1 MTRGGNLP
9 GALDPVSASVVVDK
23 PLEEVFEYLVD
34 VANHAE
40 FTDHYLKDFR
50 LTREDSIGLGAGA
63 RFRVDAPLNRFSWA
77 DITVIEAGPRRIVHR
92 GRTGKF
98 NRIRLISTWD
108 LDTTHG
114 STKVTLTTE
123 TEQPRLPSDRIMELV
138 AKRWFKR
145 KQRKALK
152 RLQAILEEGRS
163 RGARATIAAGGP
175 RKPASQ
181 FRL

>member
-1 MTRGGNLP
+1 M
-9 GALDPVSASVVVDK
+9 DPVSSSVIVAR
-23 PLEEVFEYLVD
+23 PPAEVFAYLVD

-77 DITVIEAGPRRIVHR
+77 DVTIVEADAPRRIVQR

-98 NRIRLISTWD
+98 NRIRLVSTYE
-108 LDTTHG
+108 LEPSSG
-114 STKVTLTTE
+114 STRVTLTTE
-123 TEQPRLPSDRIMELV
+123 TETPRLLSDKLME
-138 AKRWFKR
+138 AIARGWFR
-145 KQRKALK
+145 RNQRKAVK
-152 RLQAILEEGRS
+152 RLASILEEGRS
-163 RGARATIAAGGP
+163 RGVRATIAAGGP

>member
-1 MTRGGNLP
+1 
-9 GALDPVSASVVVDK
+9 LDPVSSTVTIDRPAG
-23 PLEEVFEYLVD
+23 EIYEYLYD

-50 LTREDSIGLGAGA
+50 LTREDSLGVGAGA

-77 DITVIEAGPRRIVHR
+77 DITIIESTPGKIVQR

-98 NRIRLISTWD
+98 NRIRLMSTYAIEPN
-108 LDTTHG
+108 HG
-114 STKVTLTTE
+114 SARVTLTTE
-123 TEQPRLPSDRIMELV
+123 TEPPKLPSDKIMEAL
-138 AKRWFKR
+138 ARRWFKR
-145 KQRKALK
+145 NQRKAMR
-152 RLQAILEEGRS
+152 RLRSILEDGDK
-163 RGARATIAAGGP
+163 RGARATVANGGP

>member
-1 MTRGGNLP
+1 M
-9 GALDPVSASVVVDK
+9 DPVTSSVVIDRR
-23 PLEEVFEYLVD
+23 PEEVFEYLFD

-50 LTREDSIGLGAGA
+50 LTREDSLGVGAGA

-77 DITVIEAGPRRIVHR
+77 DVTVTEAIAPRQIVQR

-98 NRIRLISTWD
+98 NRVRLLTAYVLEPAGSSTRV
-108 LDTTHG
+108 
-114 STKVTLTTE
+114 SLTTE
-123 TEQPRLPSDRIMELV
+123 TERPSLPSDRLMAAV
-138 AKRWFKR
+138 AGRWFKR
-145 KQRKALK
+145 KQGKALR
-152 RLQAILEEGRS
+152 RLRSILEEGEQ
-163 RGARATIAAGGP
+163 RGARATVAGGP

>member
-1 MTRGGNLP
+1 M
-9 GALDPVSASVVVDK
+9 DPVSSTVTIDRA
-23 PLEEVFEYLVD
+23 PEEVYDYLYD

-50 LTREDSIGLGAGA
+50 LTREDSLGPGAGA

-77 DITVIEAGPRRIVHR
+77 DVTVSEAERPRRIVQR

-98 NRIRLISTWD
+98 NRIRLVSDYALEPLAGGASTR
-108 LDTTHG
+108 L
-114 STKVTLTTE
+114 TLTTE
-123 TEQPRLPSDRIMELV
+123 TEPPRLVSDKIMELL
-138 AKRWFKR
+138 ARRWFKR
-145 KQRKALK
+145 KQAKAVK
-152 RLQAILEEGRS
+152 RLRSILEEDS
-163 RGARATIAAGGP
+163 ERGTRATIAAGGP

>member
-1 MTRGGNLP
+1 M
-9 GALDPVSASVVVDK
+9 DPVSSTVTIDRSPEDVYDY
-23 PLEEVFEYLVD
+23 LED

-50 LTREDSIGLGAGA
+50 LTREDSLGAGAGA

-77 DITVIEAGPRRIVHR
+77 DITIAEAERPRRIVQR

-98 NRIRLISTWD
+98 NRIRLVSSYTLEPLGGGSSTR
-108 LDTTHG
+108 
-114 STKVTLTTE
+114 VTMTTE
-123 TEQPRLPSDRIMELV
+123 TEPPKLPSDKIMELL
-138 AKRWFKR
+138 ARRWFKR
-145 KQRKALK
+145 KQGKAVK
-152 RLQAILEEGRS
+152 RLRSILEEGDE
-163 RGARATIAAGGP
+163 RGTRASIAGGGP

>member
-1 MTRGGNLP
+1 V
-9 GALDPVSASVVVDK
+9 DPVSSTVVIDR
-23 PLEEVFEYLVD
+23 PPEEVYAYLVD

-40 FTDHYLKDFR
+40 FTDHYLKEFR

-77 DITVIEAGPRRIVHR
+77 DITIVEADAPRLIVQR

-98 NRIRLISTWD
+98 NRIRLISSYELEPSAGATR
-108 LDTTHG
+108 
-114 STKVTLTTE
+114 VTLTTE
-123 TEQPRLPSDRIMELV
+123 TERPTLPSDKLMELI
-138 AKRWFKR
+138 ARRWFRR
-145 KQRKALK
+145 KQRKAVR

>member
-1 MTRGGNLP
+1 V
-9 GALDPVSASVVVDK
+9 DPVRSTIVIDK
-23 PLEEVFEYLVD
+23 RPEEVFAYLED

-63 RFRVDAPLNRFSWA
+63 RFKVDAPFNRFSWA
-77 DITVIEAGPRRIVHR
+77 DITIIEAERPRLIVER

-98 NRIRLISTWD
+98 NRNRL
-108 LDTTHG
+108 LTTYELELVSGG
-114 STKVTLTTE
+114 STRVTLTTE
-123 TEQPRLPSDRIMELV
+123 TEPAKFPSDRFMESL
-138 AKRWFKR
+138 AKGWFKR
-145 KQRKALK
+145 NQGKALK
-152 RLQAILEEGRS
+152 RLQAILEEDRR
-163 RGARATIAAGGP
+163 RGARATIAAGGA

>member
-1 MTRGGNLP
+1 
-9 GALDPVSASVVVDK
+9 LDPVTSTVTIDRPAA
-23 PLEEVFEYLVD
+23 EVYDYLYD

-50 LTREDSIGLGAGA
+50 LTREDSLGVGAGA

-77 DITVIEAGPRRIVHR
+77 DTTVAEAERPRRIVQR

-98 NRIRLISTWD
+98 NRIRLVSSYAIEPVAG
-108 LDTTHG
+108 G
-114 STKVTLTTE
+114 SSRVSLTTE
-123 TEQPRLPSDRIMELV
+123 TETPRLPSDKLMELF

-145 KQRKALK
+145 KQGKALK
-152 RLQAILEEGRS
+152 RLRSILEEDEE
-163 RGARATIAAGGP
+163 RGARATIAGGGP

>member
-1 MTRGGNLP
+1 M
-9 GALDPVSASVVVDK
+9 DPVTSTVIVDR
-23 PLEEVFEYLVD
+23 PATEVYDYLYD

-50 LTREDSIGLGAGA
+50 LTREDTLGVGAGA
-63 RFRVDAPLNRFSWA
+63 RFRVDAPLHRFSWA
-77 DITVIEAGPRRIVHR
+77 DVTTVEAVRPRRIVQR

-98 NRIRLISTWD
+98 NRNRVV
-108 LDTTHG
+108 TTYQLEPTGG
-114 STKVTLTTE
+114 STLVTLVTE
-123 TEQPRLPSDRIMELV
+123 TETPKLPSDRLLGLI
-138 AKRWFKR
+138 ARGWYRRNQK
-145 KQRKALK
+145 KALK
-152 RLQAILEEGRS
+152 RLRSILEENRK

>member
-1 MTRGGNLP
+1 
-9 GALDPVSASVVVDK
+9 LDPVSSDVVIDR
-23 PLEEVFEYLVD
+23 PPEEVYAYLVD

-63 RFRVDAPLNRFSWA
+63 RFKVDAPLNRFSWA
-77 DITVIEAGPRRIVHR
+77 DITVVEADPPKRIVQR

-98 NRIRLISTWD
+98 NRIRLVSTYEIEPAG
-108 LDTTHG
+108 G
-114 STKVTLTTE
+114 STRVTLTTE
-123 TEQPRLPSDRIMELV
+123 TEQPRLPSDRLME
-138 AKRWFKR
+138 AIARRWFKR
-145 KQRKALK
+145 KQRKAVK
-152 RLQAILEEGRS
+152 RLQRILEEGRS
-163 RGARATIAAGGP
+163 RGQRATIAAGGP

>member
-1 MTRGGNLP
+1 M
-9 GALDPVSASVVVDK
+9 DPVRSTIVIDK
-23 PLEEVFEYLVD
+23 RPEEVFAYLED

-63 RFRVDAPLNRFSWA
+63 RFKVDAPFNRFSWA
-77 DITVIEAGPRRIVHR
+77 DITIVEAERPKRIVER

-98 NRIRLISTWD
+98 NRNRL
-108 LDTTHG
+108 LTTYELEQVTGG
-114 STKVTLTTE
+114 STQVSLVTE
-123 TEQPRLPSDRIMELV
+123 TEPGKLPSDRIMEAM
-138 AKRWFKR
+138 AKGWFKR
-145 KQRKALK
+145 NPRKALQ
-152 RLQAILEEGRS
+152 RLRAILEEDRR
-163 RGARATIAAGGP
+163 RGPRATIAAGGP

>member
-1 MTRGGNLP
+1 
-9 GALDPVSASVVVDK
+9 LDPVASTVVIDR
-23 PLEEVFEYLVD
+23 PPEEVYAYLVD

-40 FTDHYLKDFR
+40 FTDHYLKEFR

-63 RFRVDAPLNRFSWA
+63 RFRLDAPLNRFSWA
-77 DITVIEAGPRRIVHR
+77 DITVVEADAPRRIVQR

-98 NRIRLISTWD
+98 NRIRLVSTYD
-108 LDTTHG
+108 LEPTAG
-114 STKVTLTTE
+114 STRVTLTTE
-123 TEQPRLPSDRIMELV
+123 TERPRLPSDRLMELI
-138 AKRWFKR
+138 ARRWFKR
-145 KQRKALK
+145 RQRKAVK

-181 FRL
+181 FRM

>member
-1 MTRGGNLP
+1 V
-9 GALDPVSASVVVDK
+9 DPVTSTVVIDK
-23 PLEEVFEYLVD
+23 RPADVYAYLVD

-40 FTDHYLKDFR
+40 FSDHYLKDFR

-63 RFRVDAPLNRFSWA
+63 RFKVDAPLNRFSWA
-77 DITVIEAGPRRIVHR
+77 DVTVIEAEPPHKLVLR

-98 NRIRLISTWD
+98 NRIRLISAWELEPNAGAT
-108 LDTTHG
+108 
-114 STKVTLTTE
+114 VVRLTTE
-123 TEQPRLPSDRIMELV
+123 TEPPRLISDKIME
-138 AKRWFKR
+138 AIAHRWFKR

-152 RLQAILEEGRS
+152 RLRAILEEGRE
-163 RGARATIAAGGP
+163 RGVRATIAAGGP

>member
-1 MTRGGNLP
+1 M
-9 GALDPVSASVVVDK
+9 DPVSSSVTIDRS
-23 PLEEVFEYLVD
+23 PEEVYDYLFD

-50 LTREDSIGLGAGA
+50 LTREDSLGEGAGA

-77 DITVIEAGPRRIVHR
+77 DVTVAEAERPRRIVQR

-98 NRIRLISTWD
+98 NRIRLVSSYELEPIAG
-108 LDTTHG
+108 G
-114 STKVTLTTE
+114 STRVTLTTE
-123 TEQPRLPSDRIMELV
+123 TEPPKLPSDKLMELL
-138 AKRWFKR
+138 ARRWFKR
-145 KQRKALK
+145 KQAKAVK
-152 RLQAILEEGRS
+152 RLRSILEEDEQ
-163 RGARATIAAGGP
+163 RGPRATIAAGGP

>member
-1 MTRGGNLP
+1 MAPASNSVLI
-9 GALDPVSASVVVDK
+9 DPR
-23 PLEEVFEYLVD
+23 PEEVFAYLVD

-40 FTDHYLKDFR
+40 FTDHYLEDFR

-77 DITVIEAGPRRIVHR
+77 DITVIEAQPRRIVHR

-98 NRIRLISTWD
+98 NRIRLVTTWE
-108 LDTTHG
+108 LEPAGG
-114 STKVTLTTE
+114 STRITLTTE
-123 TEQPRLPSDRIMELV
+123 TERPKLPSDRLMETL
-138 AKRWFKR
+138 ARRWFKR
-145 KQRKALK
+145 NQRKALK

-163 RGARATIAAGGP
+163 RGTRATIAAGGP

>member
-1 MTRGGNLP
+1 M
-9 GALDPVSASVVVDK
+9 DPVSSTVTIDRA
-23 PLEEVFEYLVD
+23 PEEVYDYLYD

-50 LTREDSIGLGAGA
+50 LTREDSLGPGAGA
-63 RFRVDAPLNRFSWA
+63 RFKVDAPLNRFSWA
-77 DITVIEAGPRRIVHR
+77 DVTIAEAERPRRIVQR

-98 NRIRLISTWD
+98 NRIRLMSHYALESLAGGTA
-108 LDTTHG
+108 TR
-114 STKVTLTTE
+114 VTLTTE
-123 TEQPRLPSDRIMELV
+123 TEPPRLASDRFMELL

-145 KQRKALK
+145 KQGKAVK
-152 RLQAILEEGRS
+152 RLRSILEEGEE
-163 RGARATIAAGGP
+163 RGTRASIAAGGP